1 MSKKNYVARTAIIA
15 HDEEMDE
22 LRRFSPGDK
31 VTISDEKELD
41 RLLEKGAIE
50 ESDAAIK
57 REEEREARR
66 EAKATKK
73 ATKKAP
79 TAQQTQP
86 KVGGE
91 NK

>member
-1 MSKKNYVARTAIIA
+1 MSKKNYIA
-15 HDEEMDE
+15 VSAVIGTDELDE
-22 LRRFSPGDK
+22 LRRFAPGDR
-31 VTISDEKELD
+31 VTISDEKEIE
-41 RLLEKGAIE
+41 RLLKKGAIE
-50 ESDAAIK
+50 ESDAAEK

-66 EAKATKK
+66 TAKAAKK
-73 ATKKAP
+73 AAKKAP

>member
-22 LRRFSPGDK
+22 LRRFAPGDK
-31 VTISDEKELD
+31 VTISDEKELN

-50 ESDAAIK
+50 ESDAAVK

-66 EAKATKK
+66 TKK
-73 ATKKAP
+73 ATAKKAS